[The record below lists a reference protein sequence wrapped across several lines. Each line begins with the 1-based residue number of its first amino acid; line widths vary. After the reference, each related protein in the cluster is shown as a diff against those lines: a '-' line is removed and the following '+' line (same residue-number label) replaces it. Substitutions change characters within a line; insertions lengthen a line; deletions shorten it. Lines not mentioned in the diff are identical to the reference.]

1 MTREWASDDFTIYPR
16 NSQLNLRSCK
26 DADVMTVLL
35 AGDIGGTKTILR
47 LVQADQAT
55 LYEMRY
61 PSHQF
66 PHLVPLVE
74 HFLAAATA
82 QLGAIEHP
90 QKACF
95 AIAGPVVNE
104 TSKLT
109 NLGWQL
115 NRDCLSADLSIP
127 HVSLINDFAAVGYG
141 VLGLGPA
148 DLDTLQ
154 PGYPQPQ
161 APIGVIGAGTG
172 LGQGFLIHTES
183 GYQVFASEGGHADF
197 APRSELEYQ
206 LSRYLLDKHNIG
218 RISVERIVSG
228 QGIVAIYQFLRDR
241 DYAKVT
247 PEVERVVHQWESEA
261 GRSERTVD
269 PGAAIAAAALEE
281 RDRLSEQTLRLFV
294 EAYGAEA
301 GNLALKLLP
310 YGGLYVAGGIAAK
323 ILPLI
328 KAGDFLAAF
337 VSKGRMSSLLEQIP
351 VHVVLNPQV
360 GLIGA
365 ALYAARL

>member
-1 MTREWASDDFTIYPR
+1 
-16 NSQLNLRSCK
+16 
-26 DADVMTVLL
+26 MTVRL

-47 LVQADQAT
+47 LVEGDRET
-55 LYEMRY
+55 ISLYEMRY
-61 PSHQF
+61 SSHAF

-74 HFLAAATA
+74 TFLAAAQA
-82 QLGAIEHP
+82 HLGRPCQP
-90 QKACF
+90 QQACF

-104 TSKLT
+104 TSNLT
-109 NLGWQL
+109 NLGWHL
-115 NRDCLSADLSIP
+115 DRDQLSADLGISK
-127 HVSLINDFAAVGYG
+127 VALINDFAAVGYG
-141 VLGLGPA
+141 ILGLAPT

-154 PGYPQPQ
+154 PGEPREQSII
-161 APIGVIGAGTG
+161 AVVGAGTG
-172 LGQGFLIHTES
+172 LGQGFLIHTDQ

-206 LSRYLLDKHNIG
+206 LAQYLREKHDIE
-218 RISVERIVSG
+218 RISVERVVSG

-241 DYAKVT
+241 DYAKESVAIGEAVRT
-247 PEVERVVHQWESEA
+247 WESQI
-261 GRSERTVD
+261 GRSEKTVD
-269 PGAAIAAAALEE
+269 AAAMIASAALEQ
-281 RDRLSEQTLRLFV
+281 RDRLSEQTLQMFV

-328 KAGDFLAAF
+328 KAGGFLQAF
-337 VSKGRMSSLLEQIP
+337 THKGRMTPLLQQMP

-365 ALYAARL
+365 ALYAAKL